1 LAIDSYG
8 GDAEIVAS
16 REEIQRVG
24 YSIKQAAEALVASG
38 SIEQL
43 LLQLIDDPLRLIQ
56 FRIQA
61 LAINQKLEQLYHHC
75 LLAAEGYFSAEAQIH
90 RRFELSFVPQLAAIA
105 GAVGASFGW
114 QLDQQVSAT
123 QVLEAR
129 SLPPKSITNTLDRLW
144 NLSSQTKPTIGID
157 IFGSADHPRTV
168 VVYIPGTQS
177 FSFGDLAN
185 PLDMQSNILAMS
197 GAKVAA
203 SEKAVLL
210 AMNQAGVLE
219 KDEVIFVGH
228 SQGGMVAAN
237 LAQYPSG
244 YIAAGLITLG
254 APIAQLKLKS
264 LPVMAIEH
272 TNDPVPNLSGK
283 ANPIASNWVSVQR
296 SSKATESDAP
306 LHSHSLKS
314 YRNTTEFVDQSS
326 DRGVSKIRGELLS
339 KLAENKTG
347 VRKEFVIAREF

>member
-8 GDAEIVAS
+8 GEIEIVAS

-24 YSIKQAAEALVASG
+24 YCIKQASEALLAVG
-38 SIEQL
+38 TIEQVL
-43 LLQLIDDPLRLIQ
+43 SQLFDDPVRLIQ
-56 FRIQA
+56 FRVQA
-61 LAINQKLEQLYHHC
+61 LAINQKLERLYSHC

-90 RRFELSFVPQLAAIA
+90 RRFELSFVPQLAGIVA
-105 GAVGASFGW
+105 AVGVGLGW
-114 QLDQQVSAT
+114 KLDSQVSAT
-123 QVLEAR
+123 KVLEA
-129 SLPPKSITNTLDRLW
+129 SGHPPRSITSALDRLW
-144 NLSSQTKPTIGID
+144 NLSAKARPTIGID
-157 IFGSADHPRTV
+157 IFGSAGQSRTV

-210 AMNQAGVLE
+210 AMSQAGVME
-219 KDEVIFVGH
+219 KDQVIFVGH

-244 YIAAGLITLG
+244 YLAAGLITFG

-272 TNDPVPNLSGK
+272 VNDPVPNLSGK
-283 ANPIASNWVSVQR
+283 ANPHASNWVSVQ
-296 SSKATESDAP
+296 SSS
-306 LHSHSLKS
+306 
-314 YRNTTEFVDQSS
+314 
-326 DRGVSKIRGELLS
+326 
-339 KLAENKTG
+339 
-347 VRKEFVIAREF
+347 